1 MKFKKSTDKSNKPE
15 LAVIG
20 GDVKK
25 TKINKPA
32 IKLIKNVKLKTFI
45 PIVFA
50 VAIIAGAMLVWLQI
64 DNNKQS
70 DVENKTADTQIS
82 ALEKSTTQGYD
93 KTKNDLLNQADKA
106 DSQEKTEILS
116 TATNL
121 ALNNNDSQEAIK
133 IGSEADANNN
143 LNSSGYASLAY
154 AYEKSGDYV
163 NASIYF
169 GKAAEASPDKSSV
182 GDTEY
187 NFYMQ
192 KKQENEAR

>member
-1 MKFKKSTDKSNKPE
+1 MKFKKSIDKNNKTG
-15 LAVIG
+15 LAIVS
-20 GDVKK
+20 GDVNK
-25 TKINKPA
+25 TKIKKPA
-32 IKLIKNVKLKTFI
+32 IKHIKIAKLKTFA
-45 PIVFA
+45 PIIFA
-50 VAIIAGAMLVWLQI
+50 LVIILGATLGWLLI
-64 DNNKQS
+64 DNNKQT
-70 DVENKTADTQIS
+70 DVEVKTAETQKS

-93 KTKNDLLNQADKA
+93 KTKNDLLNQANKA
-106 DSQEKTEILS
+106 DGQEKTEILS

-121 ALNNNDSQEAIK
+121 ALNNNDNQEAIK
-133 IGSEADANNN
+133 IGSEAGATNN

-169 GKAAEASPDKSSV
+169 GKAAVASPDKSSV